1 VEAIIQKYFT
11 AFGKLKR
18 GVTPYGLAPH
28 KPILLLSLLQAVQ
41 NKLVRSNQ
49 FFVTPELVLLFKSNW
64 NCLITTQHVCN
75 FALPFFHL
83 SKEKAM
89 FWHLAP
95 NNGFES
101 ILKTKESISSIGE
114 LNASVSY
121 AILNSDLFELML
133 DEKSNYLLQYFLLDT
148 YFPETKAN
156 FSYSTDLQQKLFTEI
171 EDKILNETAAE
182 YKREMQQLIIKKDE
196 EEIFLRGSLFKREIP
211 KIYNNTCC
219 ISGMRIETA
228 TNISMIDA
236 CHIIPFSVS
245 YDDTVSNG
253 ISLCPNLH
261 RAFDRGLIAIDA
273 SYRVML
279 AKNVLETPSS
289 FMLREFEGKEILLPK
304 VRTFMPMQQNFEW
317 HRRKFEFE

>member
-114 LNASVSY
+114 LN
-121 AILNSDLFELML
+121 F
-133 DEKSNYLLQYFLLDT
+133 SNL
-148 YFPETKAN
+148 
-156 FSYSTDLQQKLFTEI
+156 
-171 EDKILNETAAE
+171 
-182 YKREMQQLIIKKDE
+182 
-196 EEIFLRGSLFKREIP
+196 
-211 KIYNNTCC
+211 
-219 ISGMRIETA
+219 
-228 TNISMIDA
+228 
-236 CHIIPFSVS
+236 
-245 YDDTVSNG
+245 
-253 ISLCPNLH
+253 
-261 RAFDRGLIAIDA
+261 
-273 SYRVML
+273 
-279 AKNVLETPSS
+279 
-289 FMLREFEGKEILLPK
+289 
-304 VRTFMPMQQNFEW
+304 
-317 HRRKFEFE
+317 